1 LDNGVDVNATG
12 HFFTTPLFLAI
23 QSKNVFRVRLLLD
36 RGADLYSRIGSYNR
50 NCLDGCDRNHCMPG
64 CTSGRKLGESILECA
79 SNNIRGD
86 KREILDM
93 IKNEPGR
100 RRLAYA
106 NLLRSREAIMMGLHE
121 RLGGNSAFK
130 NLDPELIRSLVDEI
144 LPL

>member
-1 LDNGVDVNATG
+1 V
-12 HFFTTPLFLAI
+12 
-23 QSKNVFRVRLLLD
+23 
-36 RGADLYSRIGSYNR
+36 
-50 NCLDGCDRNHCMPG
+50 PG
-64 CTSGRKLGESILECA
+64 CTSGRKLGENILECA
-79 SNNIRGD
+79 GDNTRGD